1 MEKEQVAIRRILTI
15 NPTYATVM
23 YRNVS
28 SGSKLLEY
36 KEDVKV
42 EKRSKA
48 QREAE
53 KNLLKNN
60 HLGDLS
66 IKAFKRIQKSIN
78 WLEYISEEKYTAKGV
93 GYKVS
98 MITLTVPSFS
108 NEIEEKRLKKV
119 LNQFLTYARG
129 AYHLCSYVWKAELTK
144 QGNLHY
150 HLLTSEVLGYRDVQD
165 KWNDLL
171 RKEGLLDGYIS
182 RFSNMTL
189 DEYRKLRHFQC
200 NEYGNV
206 YNDNDVT
213 RAYLYGMKSKWLS
226 PRSVQI
232 DQIPSNDSLAGYL
245 SKYISKSTKSEGGT
259 CSNENILKGRIW
271 GCSRNLSMSNKL
283 SFKIEQDDTKYL
295 QMLYDLTSV
304 SDSYDDIIFKD
315 EKGVERVVGYKLFY
329 DVDVWGGRLD
339 KSLLQLEFDDF
350 VAKMKRG
357 WLYKN
362 PQLEVQKEVNDM
374 ISSNLKDSPAGV
386 TKRGRQNIQH
396 ILF

>member
-1 MEKEQVAIRRILTI
+1 MGNEQVAIRRILTI

-36 KEDVKV
+36 KEDIKV

-98 MITLTVPSFS
+98 MITLTIPSFS
-108 NEIEEKRLKKV
+108 KEIEEKRLKKV
-119 LNQFLTYARG
+119 LNQFLTYARSS
-129 AYHLCSYVWKAELTK
+129 YHLCSYVWKAELTK
-144 QGNLHY
+144 SGNLHY
-150 HLLTSEVLGYRDVQD
+150 HLLTSEILGYRDVQD

-171 RKEGLLDGYIS
+171 RKEGLLDSYVA
-182 RFSNMTL
+182 RFSKMTL
-189 DEYRKLRHFQC
+189 DEYRKLRQFQC
-200 NEYGNV
+200 DQYGTI
-206 YNDNDVT
+206 YNDADVT
-213 RAYLYGMKSKWLS
+213 RAYLFGIRSKWLS

-232 DQIPSNDSLAGYL
+232 DQIPSSDSLAGYL
-245 SKYISKSTKSEGGT
+245 SKYISKSTKYEGGVN
-259 CSNENILKGRIW
+259 SDSDILKGRIW

-283 SFKIEQDDTKYL
+283 SFKIEQDDTKYIK
-295 QMLYDLTSV
+295 MLHDLTCV
-304 SDSYDDIIFKD
+304 SHSYDDIIFKD

-329 DVDVWGGRLD
+329 DIDVWSGRLE
-339 KSLLQLEFDDF
+339 KSSLQIEFDDF
-350 VAKMKRG
+350 IAKMKRG
-357 WLYKN
+357 WMYVN
-362 PQLEVQKEVNDM
+362 PQLEVQTQVNDV
-374 ISSNLKDSPAGV
+374 ISSKLKDSPAGV
-386 TKRGRQNIQH
+386 IKRSKPNIQH